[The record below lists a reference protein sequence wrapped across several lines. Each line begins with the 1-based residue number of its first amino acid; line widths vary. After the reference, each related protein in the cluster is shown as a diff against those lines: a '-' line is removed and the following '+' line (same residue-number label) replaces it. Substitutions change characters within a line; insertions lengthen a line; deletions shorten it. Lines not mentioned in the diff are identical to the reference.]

1 MQLKNV
7 YRFCILSCNP
17 HNHQEPYPFS
27 KSVVIVVQSQSVQF
41 FAVPWTAAQQA
52 PLSYTI
58 SQSLFKLMSI
68 ESMMLSNRLIL
79 CRPLL
84 LPSVFPSNRV
94 FSRESAL
101 LIRWPKCWSFSF
113 RISPSEY
120 SGLISFRIDWFN
132 FLVVQGTLKSLL
144 QYHNSKASILWHSAF
159 FIVQL
164 SHPYMTTGKTIPL
177 TMQNFVYKL
186 ISLLSKSVL
195 PSKQHSAWMQIL
207 VEWLSNISK
216 LTLMG
221 WWVRGVSVSS
231 SKIHA
236 LRICS
241 MIALWCQMLN
251 AHIPVS
257 ETWW

>member
-1 MQLKNV
+1 MKKLRLTKPSQ
-7 YRFCILSCNP
+7 
-17 HNHQEPYPFS
+17 FS
-27 KSVVIVVQSQSVQF
+27 HSVVSDSLWPHGLQHSRLPCPS
-41 FAVPWTAAQQA
+41 PA
-52 PLSYTI
+52 PEACSNSCPSSWWCHPTI
-58 SQSLFKLMSI
+58 SS
-68 ESMMLSNRLIL
+68 
-79 CRPLL
+79 
-84 LPSVFPSNRV
+84 SV
-94 FSRESAL
+94 
-101 LIRWPKCWSFSF
+101 ISFSCLQSF
-113 RISPSEY
+113 PASGSFPMSWLFASGSQKYWNFSFSINPSSEY
-120 SGLISFRIDWFN
+120 SGLISLRIDWFD
-132 FLVVQGTLKSLL
+132 LLAVQGSLKSFL
-144 QYHNSKASILWHSAF
+144 HSSKASVLWCSAF
-159 FIVQL
+159 IMVQL

-241 MIALWCQMLN
+241 MIALWCQVLN